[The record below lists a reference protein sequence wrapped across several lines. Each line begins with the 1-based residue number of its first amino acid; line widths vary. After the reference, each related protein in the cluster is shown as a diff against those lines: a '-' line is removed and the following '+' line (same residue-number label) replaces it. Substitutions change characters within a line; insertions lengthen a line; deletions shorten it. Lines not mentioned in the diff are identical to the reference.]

1 MTHWDNTW
9 LTMSQAAT
17 LLKCSKKTLY
27 RRMATNSLDYKLG
40 ENNRRYISAKCV
52 KNLSANCQQLT
63 TNNNVNVNFDALL
76 AALQLQQLEILRDLI
91 VFLQPHEV
99 KDISLK
105 TYWLDQISCIADSL
119 RKY

>member
-27 RRMATNSLDYKLG
+27 RRMATHSLDYTLG
-40 ENNRRYISAKCV
+40 ENNRRYISAKSV
-52 KNLSANCQQLT
+52 KNLSTNCQQVI
-63 TNNNVNVNFDALL
+63 TNNNVNVKFDAQL
-76 AALQLQQLEILRDLI
+76 AALQLQQLEMLRDLI
-91 VFLQPHEV
+91 VFLRPHEV

-105 TYWLDQISCIADSL
+105 TYWLNQISCIADSL
-119 RKY
+119 RKH